1 MGSGTWTACA
11 YDTYTKATYNVSAE
25 AISATNFT
33 TQNFYRSRS
42 LADVLNAKG
51 KIRECLD
58 SEEHPNSYP
67 IILALDVTGSMG
79 SAATEAGKKLG
90 EIMTSIY
97 ENEAITDPEFCVMA
111 IGDLAYDYAPIQMS
125 QFESDIRIAEQL
137 DKVYFE
143 GGGGGNSY
151 ESYTMAWYMGL
162 RHAKLDCWKRNAK
175 GLIITLGD
183 EQINPYLPKNGI
195 QNYAGDTIQADI
207 ETNDLYKEVCEKYDV
222 YHISVNDTRSSYRWN
237 NQQDAVDKSWIN
249 VIGEDHY
256 RISNLENLADTIIS
270 IITEHAVERV
280 NNPFIINT
288 NEEEVSW

>member
-11 YDTYTKATYNVSAE
+11 YNTYTKATYNVSADSMST
-25 AISATNFT
+25 ANFT
-33 TQNFYRSRS
+33 TQDFYRSRS
-42 LADVLNAKG
+42 LADVLDAKG

-58 SEEHPNSYP
+58 SDEHPNSYP

-90 EIMTSIY
+90 EIMSSIY
-97 ENEAITDPEFCVMA
+97 ANDTITDPEFCVMA

-125 QFESDIRIAEQL
+125 QFESDVRIAEQL

-143 GGGGGNSY
+143 GGGGGNQY

-162 RHAKLDCWKRNAK
+162 RHAKLDCWNRGAK

-183 EQINPYLPKNGI
+183 EQINPYLSMDGI
-195 QNYAGDTIQADI
+195 RIFAGDTVQANI
-207 ETNDLYKEVCEKYDV
+207 ETNDLYKEVCDKYDV
-222 YHISVNDTRSSYRWN
+222 YHISVDDSRSSYKWN
-237 NQQDAVDKSWIN
+237 NQQDAVDRSWIN
-249 VIGEDHY
+249 IIGEDHY
-256 RISNLENLADTIIS
+256 HVSNLESLADTIIS
-270 IITEHAVERV
+270 IITEHAVGRI

>member
-25 AISATNFT
+25 AISTANFT

-58 SEEHPNSYP
+58 SDEHPNSYP

-111 IGDLAYDYAPIQMS
+111 IGDLVYDGAPIQMS

-222 YHISVNDTRSSYRWN
+222 YHI
-237 NQQDAVDKSWIN
+237 
-249 VIGEDHY
+249 
-256 RISNLENLADTIIS
+256 
-270 IITEHAVERV
+270 
-280 NNPFIINT
+280 
-288 NEEEVSW
+288 

>member
-58 SEEHPNSYP
+58 SDEHPNSYP

-90 EIMTSIY
+90 EIMSSIY
-97 ENEAITDPEFCVMA
+97 ANDAITDPEFCVMA

-125 QFESDIRIAEQL
+125 QFESDVRIAEQL

-162 RHAKLDCWKRNAK
+162 RHAKLDCWERNAK

-195 QNYAGDTIQADI
+195 QNYAGDTIQGDI
-207 ETNDLYKEVCEKYDV
+207 ETNDLYKEVCEKYEV

-256 RISNLENLADTIIS
+256 RVSNLENLADTIIS
-270 IITEHAVERV
+270 IIFEHATTQ
-280 NNPFIINT
+280 NNSFIINT
-288 NEEEVSW
+288 DAEEVSW

>member
-1 MGSGTWTACA
+1 MGGGTWTACA
-11 YDTYTKATYNVSAE
+11 YDTYTKATYNVSADS
-25 AISATNFT
+25 ISTANFT

-42 LADVLNAKG
+42 LADILNAKE

-58 SEEHPNSYP
+58 SDEHPNSYP

-97 ENEAITDPEFCVMA
+97 ENEAIIDPEFCVMA
-111 IGDLAYDYAPIQMS
+111 IGDLAYDNAPIQMS

-143 GGGGGNSY
+143 GGGGGNNY

-162 RHAKLDCWKRNAK
+162 RHAKLDCWNRGAK

-183 EQINPYLPKNGI
+183 EQINPYLPMNGI
-195 QNYAGDTIQADI
+195 QNYAGDTIQANI
-207 ETNDLYKEVCEKYDV
+207 ETADLYKEVCEKYDV
-222 YHISVNDTRSSYRWN
+222 YHISVDDSHSSYKWN
-237 NQQDAVDKSWIN
+237 NQQDAVDRSWIN
-249 VIGEDHY
+249 VIGEDRYH
-256 RISNLENLADTIIS
+256 ISNLENLADTIIS
-270 IITEHAVERV
+270 IITEHAVRRV
-280 NNPFIINT
+280 NSPFIINT

>member
-25 AISATNFT
+25 AISTANFT

-58 SEEHPNSYP
+58 SDEHPNSYP

-111 IGDLAYDYAPIQMS
+111 IGDLVYDDAPIQMS

-207 ETNDLYKEVCEKYDV
+207 ETNDLYKEVREKYDV

-249 VIGEDHY
+249 VIGETHY
-256 RISNLENLADTIIS
+256 HVSTLENLADTIIS
-270 IITEHAVERV
+270 IIFEHATAQ
-280 NNPFIINT
+280 NNSFIINT

>member
-11 YDTYTKATYNVSAE
+11 YDTYTKATYNVSADS
-25 AISATNFT
+25 IATANFA
-33 TQNFYRSRS
+33 TQDFYRSRS
-42 LADVLNAKG
+42 LANVLNAKG

-58 SEEHPNSYP
+58 SDEHPNSYP

-125 QFESDIRIAEQL
+125 QFESDVRIAEQL

-143 GGGGGNSY
+143 GGGGGNQY

-162 RHAKLDCWKRNAK
+162 HHAKLDCWERNAK

-222 YHISVNDTRSSYRWN
+222 YHISVNDSRSSYKRN
-237 NQQDAVDKSWIN
+237 NQQDAVDKSWTN

-256 RISNLENLADTIIS
+256 RVSNLENLADTIIS

-288 NEEEVSW
+288 NDEEVSW

>member
-111 IGDLAYDYAPIQMS
+111 IGDLVYDDAPIQMS

-162 RHAKLDCWKRNAK
+162 RHAKLDCWERNAK

-222 YHISVNDTRSSYRWN
+222 YHISVNDTHSSYRWN

-249 VIGEDHY
+249 VIGETHY
-256 RISNLENLADTIIS
+256 RVSTLEDLADTIIS
-270 IITEHAVERV
+270 IIFEHATTQ
-280 NNPFIINT
+280 NNSFIINT

>member
-11 YDTYTKATYNVSAE
+11 YNTYTEATYNVSADS
-25 AISATNFT
+25 ISTANFAT
-33 TQNFYRSRS
+33 QDFYRSRS

-58 SEEHPNSYP
+58 SDEHPNSYP

-97 ENEAITDPEFCVMA
+97 ANDAIVDPEFCVMA
-111 IGDLAYDYAPIQMS
+111 IGDLAYDRAPIQMS
-125 QFESDIRIAEQL
+125 QFESDVRIAEQL

-143 GGGGGNSY
+143 GGGGGNNY

-162 RHAKLDCWKRNAK
+162 RHAKLDCWNRGAK

-183 EQINPYLPKNGI
+183 EQINPYLPMDGI
-195 QNYAGDTIQADI
+195 ETFAGDTIQANI
-207 ETNDLYKEVCEKYDV
+207 ETNDLYKEVCDKYDV
-222 YHISVNDTRSSYRWN
+222 YHISVDDSRSSYKWN
-237 NQQDAVDKSWIN
+237 NQQDAVDRSWIN
-249 VIGEDHY
+249 IIGEDHY
-256 RISNLENLADTIIS
+256 HVSNLESLADTIIS
-270 IITEHAVERV
+270 IITEHAVGRI

>member
-25 AISATNFT
+25 AISTANFAA
-33 TQNFYRSRS
+33 QDFYRSRS

-58 SEEHPNSYP
+58 SDEHP

-90 EIMTSIY
+90 EIMSSIY
-97 ENEAITDPEFCVMA
+97 ANDAITDPEFCVMA

-125 QFESDIRIAEQL
+125 QFESDVRIAEQL

-195 QNYAGDTIQADI
+195 QNYAGDTIQGDI
-207 ETNDLYKEVCEKYDV
+207 ETNDLYKEVCEKYEV

-256 RISNLENLADTIIS
+256 RVSNLENLADTIIS

>member
-11 YDTYTKATYNVSAE
+11 YDTYTKATYNVSADS
-25 AISATNFT
+25 ISTANFT
-33 TQNFYRSRS
+33 TQDFYRSRS
-42 LADVLNAKG
+42 LADVLDAKG

-58 SEEHPNSYP
+58 SDEHPNSYP

-97 ENEAITDPEFCVMA
+97 ANDTITDPEFCVMA

-125 QFESDIRIAEQL
+125 QFESDVRIAEQL

-143 GGGGGNSY
+143 GGGGGNNY

-162 RHAKLDCWKRNAK
+162 RHAKLDCWNRGAK

-183 EQINPYLPKNGI
+183 EQINPYLPMDGI
-195 QNYAGDTIQADI
+195 RIFAGDTIQANI
-207 ETNDLYKEVCEKYDV
+207 ETNDLYKEVCDKYDV
-222 YHISVNDTRSSYRWN
+222 YHISVDDSRSSYKWN

-249 VIGEDHY
+249 IIGEDY
-256 RISNLENLADTIIS
+256 YYMSNLESLADTIIS
-270 IITEHAVERV
+270 IITEHAVGCI

>member
-1 MGSGTWTACA
+1 MGSGTWTARA
-11 YDTYTKATYNVSAE
+11 YNTYTKAIYNVSADS
-25 AISATNFT
+25 IATANFAA
-33 TQNFYRSRS
+33 QDFYRSRS

-58 SEEHPNSYP
+58 SDEHPNSYP

-90 EIMTSIY
+90 EIMSSIY
-97 ENEAITDPEFCVMA
+97 ANDAITDPEFCVMA

-125 QFESDIRIAEQL
+125 QFESDVRIAEQL

-143 GGGGGNSY
+143 GGGGGNQY

-162 RHAKLDCWKRNAK
+162 RHAKLDCWKRNTK

-222 YHISVNDTRSSYRWN
+222 YHISVNDTYSSYRWN

-256 RISNLENLADTIIS
+256 RVSNLENLADTIIS

>member
-58 SEEHPNSYP
+58 SDEHPNSYP

-90 EIMTSIY
+90 EIMSSIY
-97 ENEAITDPEFCVMA
+97 ANDTITDPEFCVMA

-125 QFESDIRIAEQL
+125 QFESDVRIAEQL

-162 RHAKLDCWKRNAK
+162 RHAKLDCWERNAK

-256 RISNLENLADTIIS
+256 RVSNLENLADTIIS

>member
-11 YDTYTKATYNVSAE
+11 YNTYTKATYNVSADS
-25 AISATNFT
+25 ISTTNFT
-33 TQNFYRSRS
+33 TQDFYRSHS

-111 IGDLAYDYAPIQMS
+111 IGDLAYDRAPIQMS
-125 QFESDIRIAEQL
+125 QFESDVRIAEQL

-143 GGGGGNSY
+143 GGGGGNNY

-162 RHAKLDCWKRNAK
+162 RHAKLDCWNRGVK

-183 EQINPYLPKNGI
+183 EQINPYLPKDGI

-207 ETNDLYKEVCEKYDV
+207 ETNDLYKEIYEKYDV

-237 NQQDAVDKSWIN
+237 NQQDTVDKSWIN
-249 VIGEDHY
+249 VIGENHY
-256 RISNLENLADTIIS
+256 HVSTLEDLADTIIS
-270 IITEHAVERV
+270 IIFEHATTQ
-280 NNPFIINT
+280 NSSFIINT
-288 NEEEVSW
+288 DAEEVSW

>member
-11 YDTYTKATYNVSAE
+11 YNTYTKATYNVSADSMST
-25 AISATNFT
+25 ANFT
-33 TQNFYRSRS
+33 TQDFYRSRS
-42 LADVLNAKG
+42 LADVLDAKG

-58 SEEHPNSYP
+58 SDEHPNSYP

-90 EIMTSIY
+90 EIMSSIY
-97 ENEAITDPEFCVMA
+97 ANDAVTDPEFCVMA

-125 QFESDIRIAEQL
+125 QFESDVRIAEQL

-143 GGGGGNSY
+143 GGGGGNQY

-162 RHAKLDCWKRNAK
+162 RHAKLDCWNRGAK

-183 EQINPYLPKNGI
+183 EQINPYLSMDGI
-195 QNYAGDTIQADI
+195 RIFAGDTVQANI
-207 ETNDLYKEVCEKYDV
+207 ETNDLYKEVCDKYDV
-222 YHISVNDTRSSYRWN
+222 YHISVDDSRSSYKWN
-237 NQQDAVDKSWIN
+237 NQQDAVDRSWIN
-249 VIGEDHY
+249 IIGEDHY
-256 RISNLENLADTIIS
+256 HVSNLESLADTIIS
-270 IITEHAVERV
+270 IITEHAVGRI

>member
-25 AISATNFT
+25 AIATANFA
-33 TQNFYRSRS
+33 TQDFYRSRS

-58 SEEHPNSYP
+58 SDEHPNSYP

-90 EIMTSIY
+90 EIMSSIY
-97 ENEAITDPEFCVMA
+97 ANDTITDPEFCVMA

-125 QFESDIRIAEQL
+125 QFESDVRIAEQL
-137 DKVYFE
+137 DKIYFE

-162 RHAKLDCWKRNAK
+162 RHAKLDCWERNAK

-207 ETNDLYKEVCEKYDV
+207 ETNDLYKEVCEKYEV

>member
-11 YDTYTKATYNVSAE
+11 YDTYTKATYNVSAD
-25 AISATNFT
+25 AIATANFA
-33 TQNFYRSRS
+33 TQDFYRSRS

-58 SEEHPNSYP
+58 SDEHPNSYP

-90 EIMTSIY
+90 EIMSSIY
-97 ENEAITDPEFCVMA
+97 ANDAITDPEFCVMA
-111 IGDLAYDYAPIQMS
+111 IGDLVYDDAPIQMS

-162 RHAKLDCWKRNAK
+162 RHAKLDCWERNAK

-183 EQINPYLPKNGI
+183 EKINPYLPKNGI

-207 ETNDLYKEVCEKYDV
+207 ETNDLYKEVCEKYEV
-222 YHISVNDTRSSYRWN
+222 YHISVNDIRSSYRWN

-256 RISNLENLADTIIS
+256 RVSNLENLADTIIS

>member
-1 MGSGTWTACA
+1 MGGGTWTACA
-11 YDTYTKATYNVSAE
+11 YDTYTKATYNVSADS
-25 AISATNFT
+25 ISTTNFT

-42 LADVLNAKG
+42 LADILNAKG

-58 SEEHPNSYP
+58 SDEHPNSYP

-97 ENEAITDPEFCVMA
+97 ENEAIIDPEFCVMA
-111 IGDLAYDYAPIQMS
+111 IGDLVYDNAPIQMS

-143 GGGGGNSY
+143 GGGGGNRY

-162 RHAKLDCWKRNAK
+162 RHAKLDCWERNAK

-183 EQINPYLPKNGI
+183 EQINPYLPKDGI
-195 QNYAGDTIQADI
+195 QNYAGDTIQANV

-222 YHISVNDTRSSYRWN
+222 YHISVNDSRSSYRWN

-249 VIGEDHY
+249 VIGETHY
-256 RISNLENLADTIIS
+256 HVSTLEDLADTIIS
-270 IITEHAVERV
+270 IIFEHATTQ
-280 NNPFIINT
+280 NNSFIINT
-288 NEEEVSW
+288 DAEEVSW

>member
-11 YDTYTKATYNVSAE
+11 YNTYTKAIYNVSADSI
-25 AISATNFT
+25 ATTNFT
-33 TQNFYRSRS
+33 TQDFYRSRS

-58 SEEHPNSYP
+58 SDEHPNSYP

-90 EIMTSIY
+90 EIMSSIY
-97 ENEAITDPEFCVMA
+97 ANDAITDPEFCVMA

-125 QFESDIRIAEQL
+125 QFESDVRIAEQL

-143 GGGGGNSY
+143 GGGGGNQY

-162 RHAKLDCWKRNAK
+162 RHAKLDCWERNAK

-183 EQINPYLPKNGI
+183 EQINPYLPMNGI
-195 QNYAGDTIQADI
+195 QTFAGDTIQANI
-207 ETNDLYKEVCEKYDV
+207 ETDDLYKEVCDKYDV
-222 YHISVNDTRSSYRWN
+222 YHISVDDSRSSYKWN

-249 VIGEDHY
+249 VISEDHY
-256 RISNLENLADTIIS
+256 RVSNLENLADTIIS

-288 NEEEVSW
+288 NKEEVSW

>member
-25 AISATNFT
+25 AISTANFAT
-33 TQNFYRSRS
+33 QDFYRSRS

-58 SEEHPNSYP
+58 SDEHPNSYP

-90 EIMTSIY
+90 EIMSSIY
-97 ENEAITDPEFCVMA
+97 ANDAITDPEFCVMA

-125 QFESDIRIAEQL
+125 QFESDVRIAEQL

-162 RHAKLDCWKRNAK
+162 RHAKLDCWERNAK

-195 QNYAGDTIQADI
+195 QNYAGDTIQGDI
-207 ETNDLYKEVCEKYDV
+207 ETNDLYKEVSEKYEV

-256 RISNLENLADTIIS
+256 RVSNLENLADTIIS

>member
-1 MGSGTWTACA
+1 MGGGTWTACA
-11 YDTYTKATYNVSAE
+11 YDTYTKATYNVSADS
-25 AISATNFT
+25 ISTANFT

-42 LADVLNAKG
+42 LADILNAKG

-58 SEEHPNSYP
+58 SDEHPNSYP

-97 ENEAITDPEFCVMA
+97 ENEAIIDPEFCVMA
-111 IGDLAYDYAPIQMS
+111 IGDLAYDNAPIQMS

-143 GGGGGNSY
+143 GGGGTNQY

-162 RHAKLDCWKRNAK
+162 RHAKLDCWERNAK

-183 EQINPYLPKNGI
+183 EQINPYLPKDGI
-195 QNYAGDTIQADI
+195 QNYAGDTIQANV

-222 YHISVNDTRSSYRWN
+222 YHISVNDSRSSYRWN
-237 NQQDAVDKSWIN
+237 NQQDAVDKSWIS
-249 VIGEDHY
+249 VIGETHY
-256 RISNLENLADTIIS
+256 HVSTLEDLADTIIS
-270 IITEHAVERV
+270 IIFEHATTQ
-280 NNPFIINT
+280 NNSFIINT
-288 NEEEVSW
+288 DAEEVSW

>member
-11 YDTYTKATYNVSAE
+11 YNTYTKATYNVSAD
-25 AISATNFT
+25 AIATANFA
-33 TQNFYRSRS
+33 TQDFYRSRS

-58 SEEHPNSYP
+58 SDEHPNSYP

-90 EIMTSIY
+90 EIMSSIY
-97 ENEAITDPEFCVMA
+97 ANDAITDPEFCVMA

-125 QFESDIRIAEQL
+125 QFESDVRIAEQL

-162 RHAKLDCWKRNAK
+162 RHAKLDCWERNAK

-183 EQINPYLPKNGI
+183 EQINPYLPKNSI

-207 ETNDLYKEVCEKYDV
+207 ETIDLYKEMCEKYEV
-222 YHISVNDTRSSYRWN
+222 YHISVNDIRSSYRWN
-237 NQQDAVDKSWIN
+237 NLQDAVDKSWIN

-256 RISNLENLADTIIS
+256 RVSNLENLADTIIS

>member
-11 YDTYTKATYNVSAE
+11 YDTYTKATYNVSADS
-25 AISATNFT
+25 ISTTDFT
-33 TQNFYRSRS
+33 TQNFYCSRS

-58 SEEHPNSYP
+58 SDEHPNSYP

-90 EIMTSIY
+90 KIMLSIY
-97 ENEAITDPEFCVMA
+97 ANDAITDPEFCVMA

-125 QFESDIRIAEQL
+125 QFESDVRIAEQL

-143 GGGGGNSY
+143 GGGGGNQY

-162 RHAKLDCWKRNAK
+162 RHAKLDCWERNAK

-183 EQINPYLPKNGI
+183 EQINPYLPKDGI
-195 QNYAGDTIQADI
+195 QDYAGDTIQANI
-207 ETNDLYKEVCEKYDV
+207 ETDDLYKEVCNKYDV
-222 YHISVNDTRSSYRWN
+222 YHISVNDSHSSYNWN

-249 VIGEDHY
+249 VILSLIH
-256 RISNLENLADTIIS
+256 I
-270 IITEHAVERV
+270 
-280 NNPFIINT
+280 
-288 NEEEVSW
+288 